1 MAIDSGKLH
10 WEAQTTQ
17 TPTLHL
23 VCELASSPETR
34 GIIMGPVMKVVHGG
48 GAQVMN
54 RQLSLALLSV
64 VSFGSATTQWSF
76 HIPRICNRN
85 RKPF

>member
-1 MAIDSGKLH
+1 
-10 WEAQTTQ
+10 
-17 TPTLHL
+17 
-23 VCELASSPETR
+23 
-34 GIIMGPVMKVVHGG
+34 MGPVMKVVHGG